1 MMLYQSYILIS
12 VVVLRNFSTVVI
24 KKFKLWKSNKN
35 RTSYIE
41 KKCKHVKVLQFPSTN
56 FIILRSLHDSLIIN
70 TPSYI
75 SFKILVKY
83 QFSWVF
89 SFVCKNLIYYWGA
102 KV

>member
-1 MMLYQSYILIS
+1 MLYKSFILIS
-12 VVVLRNFSTVVI
+12 VVVLRIFSTVVI

-35 RTSYIE
+35 KTSYIE
-41 KKCKHVKVLQFPSTN
+41 KKYKYIKVLQFPSMN

-70 TPSYI
+70 TPNYI

-83 QFSWVF
+83 KFSWVF
-89 SFVCKNLIYYWGA
+89 SFVCKNLRYYWGA